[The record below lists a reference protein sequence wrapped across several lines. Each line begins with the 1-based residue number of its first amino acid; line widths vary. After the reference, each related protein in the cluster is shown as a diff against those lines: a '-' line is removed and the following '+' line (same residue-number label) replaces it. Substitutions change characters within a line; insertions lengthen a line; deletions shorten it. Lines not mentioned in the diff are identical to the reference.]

1 MIEQYFCSIIFNF
14 FSIKGVFFTKINCL
28 GTIRGERIKI
38 IMVIILLVEACSKW
52 EKNMTRKVILYIA
65 TSLDGYIADKN
76 GKIDWLTDYGNQDVV
91 SEDQS
96 YQTLLNRIDT
106 VLMGRTTYDQVTNEF
121 MVENN
126 DAYYYDNMSNYVF
139 TNRPAE
145 ERENVVFTNES
156 VVDCVR
162 QLKAKI
168 GKDIWLIGGAS
179 IITPLIKDNLID
191 EYQITLIP
199 VMLGKGIRL
208 FEKFDLDEVRT
219 LKLTD
224 THMVGDM
231 VYLTYK

>member
-1 MIEQYFCSIIFNF
+1 
-14 FSIKGVFFTKINCL
+14 
-28 GTIRGERIKI
+28 
-38 IMVIILLVEACSKW
+38 
-52 EKNMTRKVILYIA
+52 MTRKVILYIA

-126 DAYYYDNMSNYVF
+126 DAYYYENMSNYVF

-162 QLKAKI
+162 QLKAKS

-199 VMLGKGIRL
+199 VMLGTGIKL
-208 FEKFDLDEVRT
+208 FEKFDLDDVRT

-231 VYLTYK
+231 VYLTYKRNDN

>member
-1 MIEQYFCSIIFNF
+1 
-14 FSIKGVFFTKINCL
+14 
-28 GTIRGERIKI
+28 
-38 IMVIILLVEACSKW
+38 
-52 EKNMTRKVILYIA
+52 
-65 TSLDGYIADKN
+65 
-76 GKIDWLTDYGNQDVV
+76 
-91 SEDQS
+91 
-96 YQTLLNRIDT
+96 
-106 VLMGRTTYDQVTNEF
+106 
-121 MVENN
+121 
-126 DAYYYDNMSNYVF
+126 MSNYVF

-162 QLKAKI
+162 QLKAKS

-199 VMLGKGIRL
+199 VMLGTGIKL

-231 VYLTYK
+231 VYLTYKRNDN